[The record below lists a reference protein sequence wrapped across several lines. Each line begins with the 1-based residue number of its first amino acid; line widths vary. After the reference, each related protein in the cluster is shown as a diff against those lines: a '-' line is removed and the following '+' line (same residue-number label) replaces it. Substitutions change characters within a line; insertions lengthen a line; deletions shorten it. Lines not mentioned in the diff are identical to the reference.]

1 LNENR
6 KYLLGLIAGLIV
18 LPLLI
23 LLEIRI
29 LQDTKQQ
36 VWDAYY
42 QTSDIVA
49 QKEIRFNEIANDAL
63 ADSLNLRKDWTDLV
77 DISNSENA
85 SLFLFKNDSLVF
97 WSRNESDAQRYL
109 RVLDSGL
116 HFLNVKNGSYLS
128 FFKKSGTHKAVL
140 LYSIKTNYNYQNQ
153 YIENHFNDELSFLGS
168 ALLSPSKLKDFEDV
182 TDSKGKYLFSIQ
194 IFGAGKVTPFWLK
207 LLITILILFCAW
219 CFHLVIQ
226 YYAER
231 KMVLSTIVFFV
242 LTLSARWLFLQFKIP
257 VFIYSL
263 ELFSPDIY
271 ASSKVNPSL
280 GDFMS
285 LVFIFLWYF
294 YLIRDVNFVNPQTK
308 VKQII
313 HLAFVSWL
321 TITISDGAFD
331 AIKSL
336 VFDSQISFDINN
348 IYALDSFTFLGL
360 LLAVMILLLA
370 YQLSLRLYKL
380 LIKKGLRVPEKLI
393 IIVLVFYIFHPFLV
407 KNLYERGL
415 FFPLGS
421 SALILI
427 FILFKDL
434 VVKRVNRLQQYLIM
448 VLILSVF
455 TSFFIYYWSFKK
467 EQENRILFAAKL
479 TAQNDINTELFL
491 KTAERR
497 LREDKYF
504 KGYFNN
510 PISLNSDLVKQLRPL
525 YFNGYL
531 SKYDVTIYDFDS
543 SGNHY
548 RTRNAYTYRQ
558 LNYAWT
564 DLSTPT
570 LNANFR
576 YLGNNSFVKGYLS
589 KFPILKSGRLQGTIF
604 IHLEPK
610 LIQDENRFEEL
621 LIEGYRNQSAK
632 KRSDYSYAIYRERQ
646 LMSQSGPY
654 AYRTAY
660 TFLEPENGP
669 HHFVEEDGQ
678 DHLILKESNSLAIV
692 VTKPAA
698 PWYEPFGLF
707 SLSFTFFTLVLIIAI
722 SVFALLNNNWI
733 NRSEFLQKQIIFQTL
748 KSFVNKILFF
758 DEADLSLLRTRIQ
771 LGIILI
777 VFVTLA
783 STAYFTIDLVK
794 GQNDAKQSEK
804 LLKKIRSVAAAIET
818 EAQYGELKL
827 RRPEEIG
834 SFLNQIADFYETE
847 ITLYNPRGEVLSS
860 TIRKLYDDAVL
871 APLINS
877 EAFYHLNLL
886 KESQYIQSE
895 RISTFSYTA
904 SYVPVHNKN
913 RELIGYVQLPYFNRY
928 ADLYAEISSIIVGF
942 INLYALLFM
951 VIGILAWI
959 YSRNISF
966 PLVLIQQQ
974 MAQTS
979 IGKKNEPIQWSR
991 RDEIGELVFQYNQMI
1006 DKLEESAQKLAKSE
1020 REGAWRDIAR
1030 QIAHEIKN
1038 PLTPMKLSI
1047 QHLERAWNDQSPK
1060 LPETF
1065 KRVTQTLITQID
1077 SLSELAT
1084 GFSSFA
1090 KMPAPNYEVIDV
1102 KNLIEQ
1108 VVLLQEQY
1116 FEGKIEINIQDEI
1129 QLEFDKGY
1137 LNRSLVNLIKNAT
1150 QAIPEDIEGYIV
1162 VSAFYQEE
1170 NVVIQVKD
1178 NGTGISSDQA
1188 EKIFTPYFSTK
1199 VIGMGLGLPIVK
1211 SMIES
1216 GGGNIFFES
1225 ELGKGTLFTIVLP
1238 AAHSA

>member
-1 LNENR
+1 MNEIR
-6 KYLLGLIAGLIV
+6 KYLLGLLAGLIV

-36 VWDAYY
+36 IWDAYY
-42 QTSDIVA
+42 QTSDIVI
-49 QKEIRFNEIANDAL
+49 QKEKRFGEIASKAL
-63 ADSLNLRKDWTDLV
+63 ADSLNLRKEWTDLV
-77 DISNSENA
+77 ELANSENA
-85 SLFLFKNDSLVF
+85 SLFLFRNDSLVF
-97 WSRNESDAQRYL
+97 WSRNESDGKRYL
-109 RVLDSGL
+109 RALDSGL

-128 FFKKSGTHKAVL
+128 FYKEKGNHKAVL
-140 LYSIKTNYNYQNQ
+140 LYSVKTNYNYQNQ
-153 YIENHFNDELSFLGS
+153 YIVNHFNDELAFLGS
-168 ALLSPSKLKDFEDV
+168 ALLSPSRLKDFEDV
-182 TDSKGKYLFSIQ
+182 TDSKGNYLFSIQ

-207 LLITILILFCAW
+207 LLITCIILFCAW
-219 CFHLVIQ
+219 CFHIIIQ
-226 YYAER
+226 YYSER
-231 KMVLSTIVFFV
+231 KLVLSTILFFI
-242 LTLSARWLFLQFKIP
+242 LTLSGRWVFLQLKIP

-263 ELFSPDIY
+263 QLFSPDIY

-294 YLIRDVNFVNPQTK
+294 YLIRNISLINPKTK

-321 TITISDGAFD
+321 TITIADGAFD

-370 YQLSLRLYKL
+370 YQLSLRLFKL
-380 LIKKGLRVPEKLI
+380 LVKEGLSIPEKLI
-393 IIVLVFYIFHPFLV
+393 IVGAVFYFLHPFLV
-407 KNLYERGL
+407 RYLYERGL
-415 FFPLGS
+415 YFPIGS
-421 SALILI
+421 SSLI
-427 FILFKDL
+427 FTFLVFRAL
-434 VVKRVNRLQQYLIM
+434 VVERVNRLQQYLIM
-448 VLILSVF
+448 VLVLSVF

-467 EQENRILFAAKL
+467 EQDNRILFAGKL

-497 LREDKYF
+497 LREDRYF

-548 RTRNAYTYRQ
+548 RSRNAYTYRQ
-558 LNYAWT
+558 LNYAWNE
-564 DLSTPT
+564 LSTPT

-589 KFPILKSGRLQGTIF
+589 KFPILKSGHLQGTIF

-621 LIEGYRNQSAK
+621 LIEGYRNLSAK

-678 DHLILKESNSLAIV
+678 DHLILKESNNLAIV

-707 SLSFTFFTLVLIIAI
+707 SLSFTFFTIVLIISI
-722 SVFALLNNNWI
+722 SLFALFNNNWV
-733 NRSEFLQKQIIFQTL
+733 NRSRWLAKITIFQYL
-748 KSFVNKILFF
+748 KSFIGKLLFF

-794 GQNDAKQSEK
+794 DQNDAKQSEK

-818 EAQYGELKL
+818 EAQYGSLQV
-827 RRPEEIG
+827 RRQEEIG

-847 ITLYNPRGEVLSS
+847 ITLYNPRGEVLAS
-860 TIRKLYDDAVL
+860 TIRKLYDDAVM
-871 APLINS
+871 APMINS
-877 EAFYHLNLL
+877 DAFYHLNLL
-886 KESQYIQSE
+886 KESQFIQIE

-904 SYVPVHNKN
+904 SYVPVHSKN

-928 ADLYAEISSIIVGF
+928 ADLYAEISSIVVGF
-942 INLYALLFM
+942 INLYALLFII
-951 VIGILAWI
+951 IGILAWI

-966 PLVLIQQQ
+966 PLVMIQKQ
-974 MAQTS
+974 MAETS
-979 IGKKNEPIQWSR
+979 IGKKNEPIHWSR
-991 RDEIGELVFQYNQMI
+991 RDEIGELVIQYNKMI
-1006 DKLEESAQKLAKSE
+1006 DQLEESAQKLAKSE

-1090 KMPAPNYEVIDV
+1090 KMPAPTYESIDV
-1102 KNLIEQ
+1102 KELISQ

-1116 FEGKIEINIQDEI
+1116 FDGKIEMEVEEDLF
-1129 QLEFDKGY
+1129 LEFDKGY
-1137 LNRSLVNLIKNAT
+1137 LNRSLVNLVKNAI
-1150 QAIPEDIEGYIV
+1150 QAIPEDVEGWV
-1162 VSAFYQEE
+1162 KVSAYCEDDHIKLHVE
-1170 NVVIQVKD
+1170 D
-1178 NGTGISSDQA
+1178 NGSGISSEQR

-1216 GGGNIFFES
+1216 GGGTIDFES
-1225 ELGKGTLFTIVLP
+1225 EPGKGTKFTIVLP
-1238 AAHSA
+1238 SSHPA

>member
-1 LNENR
+1 M
-6 KYLLGLIAGLIV
+6 
-18 LPLLI
+18 
-23 LLEIRI
+23 
-29 LQDTKQQ
+29 QDTKQQ
-36 VWDAYY
+36 IWDAYY
-42 QTSDIVA
+42 QTSDIVI
-49 QKEIRFNEIANDAL
+49 QKEKRFEEISNKAL
-63 ADSLNLRKDWTDLV
+63 ADSLNLRKEWTDLV
-77 DISNSENA
+77 DMANSENA
-85 SLFLFKNDSLVF
+85 SLFLFRNDSLVF
-97 WSRNESDAQRYL
+97 WSRNESDGKRYL
-109 RVLDSGL
+109 RALDSGL

-128 FFKKSGTHKAVL
+128 FYKKKGNHQAVL
-140 LYSIKTNYNYQNQ
+140 LYSVKTNYNYQNQ
-153 YIENHFNDELSFLGS
+153 YIVNHFNDELAFLGS
-168 ALLSPSKLKDFEDV
+168 ALLSPSRLKDFEDV

-207 LLITILILFCAW
+207 LLITLIILFCAW
-219 CFHLVIQ
+219 CFHVIIQ
-226 YYAER
+226 YYAE
-231 KMVLSTIVFFV
+231 KKLILSTLIFFI
-242 LTLSARWLFLQFKIP
+242 LTLSARWVFLQLKIP

-263 ELFSPDIY
+263 QLFSPDVY

-294 YLIRDVNFVNPQTK
+294 YLIRNTSLINPQSK

-321 TITISDGAFD
+321 TITIADGAFD

-370 YQLSLRLYKL
+370 YQLSLRLFKL
-380 LIKKGLRVPEKLI
+380 LLKDGLSIPEKLI
-393 IIVLVFYIFHPFLV
+393 ILGSVFYFLHPFLV
-407 KNLYERGL
+407 RYLYERGL
-415 FFPLGS
+415 YFPIGS
-421 SALILI
+421 SSLI
-427 FILFKDL
+427 FTFLAFRAI
-434 VVKRVNRLQQYLIM
+434 VVERVNRLQQYLIM
-448 VLILSVF
+448 VLVLSVF

-467 EQENRILFAAKL
+467 EQDNRILFAGKL

-497 LREDKYF
+497 LREDRYF

-548 RTRNAYTYRQ
+548 RSRNAYTYRQ
-558 LNYAWT
+558 LNYAWN

-570 LNANFR
+570 MNANFR

-589 KFPILKSGRLQGTIF
+589 KFPIIKSGHLQGTIF

-621 LIEGYRNQSAK
+621 LIEGYRNQSVK
-632 KRSDYSYAIYRERQ
+632 RRSDYSYAIYRERQ

-678 DHLILKESNSLAIV
+678 DHLILKESNNLAIV

-707 SLSFTFFTLVLIIAI
+707 SLSFTFFTIVLIISI
-722 SVFALLNNNWI
+722 SLFALFNNNWV
-733 NRSEFLQKQIIFQTL
+733 NKSKFLEKLMVFQYL
-748 KSFVNKILFF
+748 KSLIGKLLFF

-818 EAQYGELKL
+818 EAQYGNLQVRK
-827 RRPEEIG
+827 PEEIG

-860 TIRKLYDDAVL
+860 TIRKLYDDAVM
-871 APLINS
+871 APMINS

-886 KESQYIQSE
+886 KESQFIQSE

-904 SYVPVHNKN
+904 SYVPLHSKN

-928 ADLYAEISSIIVGF
+928 ADLYAEISSIVVGF
-942 INLYALLFM
+942 INLYALLFII
-951 VIGILAWI
+951 IGVLAWI

-966 PLVLIQQQ
+966 PLVMIQKQ
-974 MAQTS
+974 MAETA

-991 RDEIGELVFQYNQMI
+991 RDEIGELVIQYNKMI
-1006 DKLEESAQKLAKSE
+1006 DELEESAQKLARSE

-1090 KMPAPNYEVIDV
+1090 KMPAPAYETIDV
-1102 KNLIEQ
+1102 KELIAQ
-1108 VVLLQEQY
+1108 VVLLQEQN
-1116 FEGKIEINIQDEI
+1116 FDGKIEMEVEEDLF
-1129 QLEFDKGY
+1129 LEFDKGY
-1137 LNRSLVNLIKNAT
+1137 LNRSLVNLVKNAI
-1150 QAIPEDIEGYIV
+1150 QAIPEDVEGWV
-1162 VSAFYQEE
+1162 KVSAYRHEE
-1170 NVVIQVKD
+1170 NIILHVED
-1178 NGTGISSDQA
+1178 NGSGITQEQK

-1216 GGGNIFFES
+1216 GGGTIDFDS
-1225 ELGKGTLFTIVLP
+1225 EPGKGTKFTIVLP
-1238 AAHSA
+1238 SSHSA

>member
-1 LNENR
+1 LNETR

-36 VWDAYY
+36 IWDAYY
-42 QTSDIVA
+42 QTSDIVI
-49 QKEIRFNEIANDAL
+49 QKEKRFNEIANIAIG
-63 ADSLNLRKDWTDLV
+63 DSLSLRKSWTDLA
-77 DISNSENA
+77 DLSNTENA
-85 SLFLFKNDSLVF
+85 SLFLFRNDSLVF
-97 WSRNESDAQRYL
+97 WSRNESDAKRYL
-109 RVLDSGL
+109 QVLDSGL
-116 HFLNVKNGSYLS
+116 HFLNVQNGSYLS
-128 FFKKSGTHKAVL
+128 FFKQIGSHKAVL
-140 LYSIKTNYNYQNQ
+140 LYSVKTNYNYQNQ

-182 TDSKGKYLFSIQ
+182 TDSKGNYLFSIQ

-219 CFHLVIQ
+219 CFHFLIQ
-226 YYAER
+226 KYSN
-231 KMVLSTIVFFV
+231 KNMVVSTILFFA
-242 LTLSARWLFLQFKIP
+242 LALSARWVFLQLKIP
-257 VFIYSL
+257 IFVYSL
-263 ELFSPDIY
+263 KLFSPDIY

-294 YLIRDVNFVNPQTK
+294 YLIRNVNLINPTSK

-321 TITISDGAFD
+321 TITIADGAFD

-370 YQLSLRLYKL
+370 YQMTLRLFKL
-380 LIKKGLRVPEKLI
+380 IEKNGLSYPEKAI
-393 IIVLVFYIFHPFLV
+393 ILGFVFYFLHPFLV
-407 KNLYERGL
+407 RYLYERGL
-415 FFPLGS
+415 YFPIGS
-421 SALILI
+421 STLVFTFII
-427 FILFKDL
+427 FRAFVIQ
-434 VVKRVNRLQQYLIM
+434 RVNRLQQYLIM
-448 VLILSVF
+448 VLVLSVF

-467 EQENRILFAAKL
+467 EQDNRILFAGKL

-497 LREDKYF
+497 LKEDKYF

-548 RTRNAYTYRQ
+548 RTRNAYSYKQ
-558 LNYAWT
+558 LNYAWKE
-564 DLSTPT
+564 LSTPT
-570 LNANFR
+570 LNSNFK

-589 KFPILKSGRLQGTIF
+589 KFPVLKSGHLQGTIF

-621 LIEGYRNQSAK
+621 LIEGYRNMSSK

-660 TFLEPENGP
+660 TFLEPENKP

-678 DHLILKESNSLAIV
+678 DHLILKESNNIAIV
-692 VTKPAA
+692 ITKPAA

-707 SLSFTFFTLVLIIAI
+707 SLSFTFFTIVLVFAI
-722 SVFALLNNNWI
+722 SLFALFNNNWI
-733 NRSEFLQKQIIFQTL
+733 NKSKLLAKMPVFQIL
-748 KSFVNKILFF
+748 KSFINKLLFF

-794 GQNDAKQSEK
+794 GQNDSKQSEK

-818 EAQYGELKL
+818 EAQYGNLQV
-827 RRPEEIG
+827 RRPEDIG

-847 ITLYNPRGEVLSS
+847 ITLFNPRGEVISS

-871 APLINS
+871 APMINS

-886 KESQYIQSE
+886 KESQFIQSE

-904 SYVPVHNKN
+904 SYVPIHSKNK
-913 RELIGYVQLPYFNRY
+913 ELIGYVQLPYFNRY

-942 INLYALLFM
+942 INLYALLFII
-951 VIGILAWI
+951 IGALAWI

-974 MAQTS
+974 MAQTT

-991 RDEIGELVFQYNQMI
+991 RDEIGELVIQYNQMI
-1006 DKLEESAQKLAKSE
+1006 DQLEESAQKLAKSE

-1065 KRVTQTLITQID
+1065 KRVTKTLITQID

-1090 KMPAPNYEVIDV
+1090 KMPAPNYEQIDV
-1102 KNLIEQ
+1102 KDLVEQ
-1108 VVLLQEQY
+1108 VVHLQEQY
-1116 FEGKIEINIQDEI
+1116 FDGKIEINVPDDTYV
-1129 QLEFDKGY
+1129 EFDKGY
-1137 LNRSLVNLIKNAT
+1137 LNRSLVNLVKNAT
-1150 QAIPEDIEGYIV
+1150 QAIPEEVGGL
-1162 VSAFYQEE
+1162 
-1170 NVVIQVKD
+1170 IQVMAFLKDDQLVIHVQD
-1178 NGTGISSDQA
+1178 NGCGISSEQA

-1216 GGGNIFFES
+1216 GGGTIDFES
-1225 ELGKGTLFTIVLP
+1225 EPGKGTLFIIVLP
-1238 AAHSA
+1238 AVQSA